1 MFSYALGRYIEK
13 YDCIFY
19 TNPYDVPLINDGER
33 SMSESFRSQIIKLY
47 EELIL
52 GKYPNIYVLEGSVE
66 SRYNKMIEDI
76 LKDLR
81 ELRNEMVQAN
91 WPAQRLSNIIL
102 KYEMKLQDEKSK
114 FTNDEIVEATNKIL
128 ND

>member
-1 MFSYALGRYIEK
+1 M
-13 YDCIFY
+13 
-19 TNPYDVPLINDGER
+19 
-33 SMSESFRSQIIKLY
+33 IK
-47 EELIL
+47 
-52 GKYPNIYVLEGSVE
+52 
-66 SRYNKMIEDI
+66 DI
-76 LKDLR
+76 LKDIK
-81 ELRNEMVQAN
+81 ELRDEMVQAN

>member
-1 MFSYALGRYIEK
+1 
-13 YDCIFY
+13 
-19 TNPYDVPLINDGER
+19 
-33 SMSESFRSQIIKLY
+33 
-47 EELIL
+47 
-52 GKYPNIYVLEGSVE
+52 
-66 SRYNKMIEDI
+66 MIEDI

-102 KYEMKLQDEKSK
+102 KYEMKLQNEKSK
-114 FTNDEIVEATNKIL
+114 FTNEEIVEATNKIL